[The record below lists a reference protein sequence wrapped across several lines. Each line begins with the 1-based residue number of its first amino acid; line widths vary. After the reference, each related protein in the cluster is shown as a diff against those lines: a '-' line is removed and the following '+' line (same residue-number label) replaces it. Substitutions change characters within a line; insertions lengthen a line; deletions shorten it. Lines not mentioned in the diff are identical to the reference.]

1 MNFSHS
7 NCEEFWAEIFVLFE
21 NKTKKFFKYFCN
33 SFYENIIQMNR
44 YFKYNYLNPIN
55 LRISR
60 RKIKFRKRQTNG
72 NGNGNGNNPPDGG
85 NQGNN

>member
-1 MNFSHS
+1 
-7 NCEEFWAEIFVLFE
+7 
-21 NKTKKFFKYFCN
+21 
-33 SFYENIIQMNR
+33 MNR

-72 NGNGNGNNPPDGG
+72 NGNGNNPPNGG